1 MGSVAVQYRAFVL
14 GKAWQILTRH
24 DFDAPDDEAAITHG
38 RQYVIRDGVEVWQL
52 SRLVET
58 LDPSKVAA

>member
-1 MGSVAVQYRAFVL
+1 MQYRAFVL